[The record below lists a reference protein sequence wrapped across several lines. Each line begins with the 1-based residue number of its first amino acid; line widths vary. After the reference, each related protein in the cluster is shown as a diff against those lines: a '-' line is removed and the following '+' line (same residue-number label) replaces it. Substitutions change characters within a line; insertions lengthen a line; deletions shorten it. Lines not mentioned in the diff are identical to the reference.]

1 MYACKGIE
9 LLQREIE
16 CYKKIINYN
25 DLEKEVDEDMR
36 RLGFKK

>member
-1 MYACKGIE
+1 MYAFKGIE

-16 CYKKIINYN
+16 YYKKIINYN